1 MIKEILSYYNLSCEP
16 FSKEIKTEKLQV
28 LPSIEKTLKGLEMLI
43 ETKGIGVITGKSG
56 TGKSCIIRLLKDK
69 LNTGL
74 YKPVYMCHTSVTLL
88 EFYIHLCSGLGLQQS
103 SRKAMMFQ
111 NVKDRLLTLNKSN
124 RIHPIL
130 IIDEAHLLDYS
141 ILQEIRL
148 LTNFEIDSYS
158 GLTVIFCGQE
168 SFNLKLGLT
177 ILEPLANSVTFSFNI
192 DSLNK
197 DETFSYIEKRI
208 IDSGCSNP
216 LFTKGA
222 LTLIHQASG
231 GVIRTI
237 NAIANSSLIKAY
249 YTKSASVEV
258 EHVNSV
264 INR

>member
-1 MIKEILSYYNLSCEP
+1 MIKEITSYYNLSTSP
-16 FSKEIKTEKLQV
+16 FSKEIDTEKLQI
-28 LPSIEKTLKGLEMLI
+28 LPSIEKILKGLEMLI

-56 TGKSCIIRLLKDK
+56 TGKSCIIRLLKK
-69 LNTGL
+69 QLNTGL
-74 YKPVYMCHTSVTLL
+74 YKSVYMCHTSISLL
-88 EFYIHLCSGLGLQQS
+88 DFYLHLCCGFGLQPS
-103 SRKAMMFQ
+103 SRKAMMFK
-111 NVKDRLLTLNKSN
+111 NVKERLLTLNKSN
-124 RIHPIL
+124 RIHPVL

-177 ILEPLANSVTFSFNI
+177 ILEPLANSITFSFI
-192 DSLNK
+192 VDSLNK
-197 DETFSYIEKRI
+197 DETFCYIEKRI
-208 IDSGCSNP
+208 IDCGCANP

-231 GVIRTI
+231 GVLRTI
-237 NAIANSSLIKAY
+237 NTIANSSLIKAY
-249 YTKSASVEV
+249 YTKSAQVEV
-258 EHVNSV
+258 DHVNSV